1 MLLQQE
7 RETLQS
13 IIDCMADVVIFAS
26 PDGRLLLRNRAS
38 DQLYPQGVPTGDLHV
53 CHDSAVWDRLLA
65 KLANPGPKENHPVLN
80 VDGHAF
86 EATYARVC
94 GPDGTL
100 RGVVMVARDITERL
114 QTQAW
119 RMQEERMAVVGRL
132 AAGLAHELNNPLSCI
147 ALFTQQAIKRAS
159 DDAPL
164 REYLG
169 TVLRNAN
176 QCAKIVKDLLVYAR
190 QRAPEKRA
198 TDAVELLRDVI
209 RTVDA
214 SAAAANVKVVLAWD
228 GTPSTYTLDPDQ
240 MRQVLV
246 NLALNGIDSMDGGG
260 TLELRCARTADALL
274 LAVKDTG
281 CGIPAADLELIF
293 RPFFTTKATGTGLGL
308 AVAQDIVHAHGGVI
322 TPESAAGCGTT
333 FTVSLPLK
341 TAELEVI

>member
-1 MLLQQE
+1 
-7 RETLQS
+7 
-13 IIDCMADVVIFAS
+13 
-26 PDGRLLLRNRAS
+26 
-38 DQLYPQGVPTGDLHV
+38 
-53 CHDSAVWDRLLA
+53 
-65 KLANPGPKENHPVLN
+65 
-80 VDGHAF
+80 
-86 EATYARVC
+86 
-94 GPDGTL
+94 
-100 RGVVMVARDITERL
+100 VARDITERL